1 MASPRSA
8 PEPTSQPS
16 ACPDESGKLFK
27 VVILKT
33 RMTKPYTSVFLQLD
47 CAYWNAD
54 SEAELRR
61 ALPTPAH

>member
-1 MASPRSA
+1 
-8 PEPTSQPS
+8 
-16 ACPDESGKLFK
+16 
-27 VVILKT
+27 
-33 RMTKPYTSVFLQLD
+33 MTKPYTSVFLQLD